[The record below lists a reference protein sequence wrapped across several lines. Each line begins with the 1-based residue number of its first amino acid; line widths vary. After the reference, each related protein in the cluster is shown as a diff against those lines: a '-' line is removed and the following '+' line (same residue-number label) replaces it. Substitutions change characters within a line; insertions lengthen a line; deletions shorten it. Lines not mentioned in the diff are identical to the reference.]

1 MKNLANMMKQAQEMQ
16 ARMQEMQDR
25 LGQAEVDGAAGG
37 GMVRVTMTGKGEVK
51 RLKIDPALVDPA
63 EVEVLEDLVIAA
75 LADAKA
81 KSEAMASEEMGKV
94 TGGLNLPAGLK
105 LPF

>member
-1 MKNLANMMKQAQEMQ
+1 MKNLANMMKQAHEMQ

-63 EVEVLEDLVIAA
+63 EVEVLEDLVVAA

-81 KSEAMASEEMGKV
+81 KSEAMVSEEMGKV

>member
-16 ARMQEMQDR
+16 ARMQDMQER

-37 GMVRVTMTGKGEVK
+37 GMVRVTMTGKGEVR

-63 EVEVLEDLVIAA
+63 EVEVLEDLVVAA

-81 KSEAMASEEMGKV
+81 KSEAMVAEEMGKV

>member
-25 LGQAEVDGAAGG
+25 LGQAEVDGAAGA
-37 GMVRVTMTGKGEVK
+37 GMVRVTMTGKGEVR
-51 RLKIDPALVDPA
+51 RLKIDPSLLDPA
-63 EVEVLEDLVIAA
+63 EVEVLEDLVVAA

-81 KSEAMASEEMGKV
+81 KSEALVAEEMGKV